1 MADFVVEPM
10 LASDWDAVR
19 AIYLEG
25 IATGNATFETTA
37 PSWADWDAKHRPD
50 CRLVAR
56 ADGVVIGWTALSPV
70 SARQVYAGVVEESV
84 YIAASAQG
92 QGVGKA
98 LLNAVINESEN
109 VGIWTIQTSIFPENV
124 GSLALHKSCGFR
136 EVGYRERIGQ
146 MNGVW
151 RSTVFLERRSAVAG
165 A

>member
-1 MADFVVEPM
+1 MANFVIEPM
-10 LASDWDAVR
+10 QPSDWDTVR

-37 PSWADWDAKHRPD
+37 PEWAEWDAKHRPD
-50 CRLVAR
+50 CRFVAR
-56 ADGVVIGWTALSPV
+56 ANGAVIGWVAISAV
-70 SARQVYAGVVEESV
+70 SVRKVYAGVVESSV

-98 LLNAVINESEN
+98 LMNAMITESEKL
-109 VGIWTIQTSIFPENV
+109 GIWTIQTSIFPENV

-151 RSTVFLERRSAVAG
+151 RNTIFLERRSAVAG
-165 A
+165 N